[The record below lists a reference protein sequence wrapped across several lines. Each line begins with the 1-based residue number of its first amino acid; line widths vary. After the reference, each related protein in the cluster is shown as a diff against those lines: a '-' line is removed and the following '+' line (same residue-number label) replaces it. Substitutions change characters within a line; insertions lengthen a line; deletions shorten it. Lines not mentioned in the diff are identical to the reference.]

1 MLIWEKFRKNIFDN
15 KLVVSGDKIL
25 LAVSGGADSMVMATL
40 FSMLTKFL
48 NIDLVVV
55 NFNHKL
61 RKESAK
67 EAKIVENFI
76 KSLNIECVL
85 KNLDTK
91 KYAKQQDIS
100 IETAGRQLRYL
111 ELENIA
117 KQYKCNKIATAH
129 NMNDNAET
137 VFMWLLRGTGTEGF
151 AGIPTIRKIGKNLS
165 IIRPLL
171 PISRDLIEDY
181 AEKQQIKFCT
191 DKTNFKCDYTRN
203 KVRLNIIPQLK
214 QINPSVINHI
224 YNLSLMIK
232 DEIAY
237 FKNKVNLFI
246 SKHVKISSN
255 KIIVN
260 LDFFNRQEKIIQYK
274 ILKEIIPDK
283 KRAIQIN
290 NITSWLKD
298 KKSKVYNLSKN
309 WIAKKSNKQL
319 KFVSV
324 NRLGKKHT

>member
-1 MLIWEKFRKNIFDN
+1 
-15 KLVVSGDKIL
+15 
-25 LAVSGGADSMVMATL
+25 
-40 FSMLTKFL
+40 
-48 NIDLVVV
+48 
-55 NFNHKL
+55 
-61 RKESAK
+61 
-67 EAKIVENFI
+67 
-76 KSLNIECVL
+76 
-85 KNLDTK
+85 
-91 KYAKQQDIS
+91 
-100 IETAGRQLRYL
+100 
-111 ELENIA
+111 
-117 KQYKCNKIATAH
+117 
-129 NMNDNAET
+129 MNDNAET
-137 VFMWLLRGTGTEGF
+137 VFMWLLRGTGTEGL

-260 LDFFNRQEKIIQYK
+260 LEFFNRQEKIIQYK

-298 KKSKVYNLSKN
+298 KKSKVYNLSKK

-324 NRLGKKHT
+324 N